1 MWNSPCGADGLDGV
15 TSRSL
20 HWDPSGAH
28 GKALLG
34 KSRDRVVKFAGKEY
48 TCKTFR
54 ETVA

>member
-1 MWNSPCGADGLDGV
+1 MWKILCGADELDGV

-20 HWDPSGAH
+20 HWDPNGAH

-34 KSRDRVVKFAGKEY
+34 NSRNQVVRFAGAGY
-48 TCKTFR
+48 TRKTFR

>member
-34 KSRDRVVKFAGKEY
+34 SSREEVVRFTGAGY
-48 TCKTFR
+48 TRKTFR
-54 ETVA
+54 EAVA